1 MKNLSRSSL
10 PALAGNAQ
18 LSLPDK
24 RLFSLPEKVLQFG
37 TGVLLRGLPDYL
49 IDQANRKGIF
59 NGRIVA
65 VKSTGAGD
73 PAAFGRQNGL
83 YTLCIRGVSEGRE
96 IKENVVCS
104 AVSRVLSA
112 KDDWDE
118 VLEFAASPDLEI
130 ILSNTTEVGIQLVK
144 EEVQQSPPASFPGK
158 LLAVLY
164 ARYCAFHTNGHEWP
178 LSGRRERRATGVVIV
193 PTELL
198 PDNGARLK
206 SIVLELAHFNRLDPG
221 FFDWLERSCTFCN
234 SLVDRI
240 VPGKPNPETLSR
252 LQTELGYTDEL
263 LAMAEPYALW
273 AIEGD
278 DRVREVLSF
287 YRADPKVTIIA
298 PDIGLFRELKLR
310 LLNGTHTLSC
320 GLAHLAGLATVGE
333 AMRDPAMANFI
344 ERLMLEEIAP
354 AIPYPLPEGAAE
366 RFGRQVLDRFR
377 NPFAEHK
384 WLSITVQYSSKMKMR
399 VVPVLIE
406 HYRRGRGV
414 PERIALG
421 FAAMLAFL
429 KPAQHEIQDDN
440 IAYFFEKWETLTPE
454 EPPRNV
460 LSDKDFWGEDLAALP
475 GFAERVTGFLAEGMK
490 HRADTAFRSLLAS
503 PA

>member
-1 MKNLSRSSL
+1 ML
-10 PALAGNAQ
+10 PALGGNAH
-18 LSLPDK
+18 LSLPDE

-65 VKSTGAGD
+65 VKSTAAGE
-73 PAAFGRQNGL
+73 PEAFSRQDGL
-83 YTLCIRGVSEGRE
+83 YTLCIRGIHKGQEVE
-96 IKENVVCS
+96 KNVICS
-104 AVSRVLSA
+104 AISRVLSA
-112 KDDWDE
+112 KNEWSE
-118 VLEFAASPDLEI
+118 VLKFAASPELGI
-130 ILSNTTEVGIQLVK
+130 VISNTTEVGIQLVNEDVK
-144 EEVQQSPPASFPGK
+144 LSPPASFPGK
-158 LLAVLY
+158 LLAVLH

-178 LSGRRERRATGVVIV
+178 LPGRPERRATGLVIV

-240 VPGKPNPETLSR
+240 VPGKPNPDALAR
-252 LQTELGYTDEL
+252 LQTELGYADDL

-273 AIEGD
+273 AIEGSEQ
-278 DRVREVLSF
+278 VREVLSF
-287 YRADPKVTIIA
+287 YRANPDVTVIA
-298 PDIGLFRELKLR
+298 PDIGQFRELKLR

-320 GLAHLAGLATVGE
+320 GLAHLAGFATVGE
-333 AMRDPAMANFI
+333 AMRDPAMAGFI
-344 ERLMLEEIAP
+344 EHLMLDEIAP

-377 NPFAEHK
+377 NPFVEHK

-399 VVPVLIE
+399 VVPVLLE
-406 HYRRGRGV
+406 RYRQGRGV

-429 KPAQHEIQDDN
+429 KPAQGEIQDDN
-440 IAYFFEKWETLTPE
+440 AAYFFEKWENHSPE
-454 EPPRNV
+454 ELPRNV
-460 LSDKDFWGEDLAALP
+460 LSDKDFWGEDLTALP
-475 GFAERVTGFLAEGMK
+475 GFAERVTVFLGEMMK
-490 HRADTAFRSLLAS
+490 QGAGTAIRSLLAS
-503 PA
+503 SPLGQGNG